1 MLASDRLGITDGYE
15 ISAEPEIVLPNY
27 IYSDYQDESAGY
39 KNYAYPSV
47 SRLAWTV
54 VFSKDNELFKDRK
67 KVYVDL
73 YTGQI
78 LGGDQMK

>member
-1 MLASDRLGITDGYE
+1 MERLKVTDGYE

-27 IYSDYQDESAGY
+27 IYSDYQSEDDEY

-47 SRLAWTV
+47 TRLAWTV
-54 VFSKDNELFKDRK
+54 VFSKDNELFTDRK

-73 YTGQI
+73 YTGEI

>member
-1 MLASDRLGITDGYE
+1 MLIRRC
-15 ISAEPEIVLPNY
+15 
-27 IYSDYQDESAGY
+27 Q
-39 KNYAYPSV
+39 
-47 SRLAWTV
+47 RLAWTV

>member
-1 MLASDRLGITDGYE
+1 M
-15 ISAEPEIVLPNY
+15 PNY
-27 IYSDYQDESAGY
+27 IYSDYRNEDDGY

-47 SRLAWTV
+47 TRLAWTV
-54 VFSKDNELFKDRK
+54 VFSKDNELFTDRK

-73 YTGQI
+73 YTGEI